1 MLLTCNRLHSPLLS
15 ARQRTVA
22 ADPEIRHMLRLTLFP
37 LVLALLSFQANADES
52 VSPEEIPVVSPWNG
66 GGELGFAATRG
77 NSVSESLNGRF
88 NVQYTQG
95 DWIHA
100 LDLFGLRSSAEH
112 LVDDGNGGTIRERNT
127 TANRYAGGFK
137 SALKLGEHRQFT
149 TALRYERDDFAT
161 YSYQQTASLGYGT
174 RIMDGDRT
182 RLDLQIGPG
191 FRRAHHVADD
201 RTESGV
207 IGRGY
212 LGLKFGLTENTEL
225 ENTLLVESGTSNT
238 FAQNDLGISVAMNS
252 HLALKAGLQARHNSD
267 VDAERKKTDTLT
279 TMNVVY
285 RFR

>member
-1 MLLTCNRLHSPLLS
+1 MFRLIPIY
-15 ARQRTVA
+15 
-22 ADPEIRHMLRLTLFP
+22 PI
-37 LVLALLSFQANADES
+37 LALLALLPFPASADES
-52 VSPEEIPVVSPWNG
+52 AHESAPLCEETPVVSPWDG

-77 NSVSESLNGRF
+77 NSVNESLNGRF
-88 NVQYTQG
+88 NVQYTHG
-95 DWIHA
+95 DWIQA
-100 LDLFGLRSSAEH
+100 MDLFGLRSSAEH
-112 LVDDGNGGTIRERNT
+112 RVDDGNGGIVRERDT
-127 TANRYAGGFK
+127 TANRYTGGLK

-149 TALRYERDDFAT
+149 TALRYEHDDFAT
-161 YSYQQTASLGYGT
+161 YSYQQTASVGYGT

-191 FRRAHHVADD
+191 LRRAHHVEDD
-201 RTESGV
+201 RTESGL
-207 IGRGY
+207 IGRGFI
-212 LGLKFGLTENTEL
+212 GLKFNLTENTEL

-238 FAQNDLGISVAMNS
+238 FAQNDLGVSVAMNS

>member
-1 MLLTCNRLHSPLLS
+1 MPRIS
-15 ARQRTVA
+15 
-22 ADPEIRHMLRLTLFP
+22 LFP
-37 LVLALLSFQANADES
+37 LLLALLPVAPAVLAGEADRS
-52 VSPEEIPVVSPWNG
+52 CNTDPQQTQTSPWNG

-88 NVQYTQG
+88 NVQYAQG

-100 LDLFGLRSSAEH
+100 MDLFGLRSSAEH
-112 LVDDGNGGTIRERNT
+112 QVDDGNGGTVRERDT
-127 TANRYAGGFK
+127 TANRYTVGAS
-137 SALKLGEHRQFT
+137 SALKLDEHRQFT

-161 YSYQQTASLGYGT
+161 YSYQQSASVGYGT

-191 FRRAHHVADD
+191 LRRAHNVEQD
-201 RTESGV
+201 RTESGL
-207 IGRGY
+207 IGRGFI
-212 LGLKFGLTENTEL
+212 GLKFSLTGNTEL

-238 FAQNDLGISVAMNS
+238 FAQNDLGVSVAMNS

-267 VDAERKKTDTLT
+267 VNTEQKKTDTLT

>member
-1 MLLTCNRLHSPLLS
+1 MPRTSLFLILLAFLPVAPAALAEET
-15 ARQRTVA
+15 ARSCD
-22 ADPEIRHMLRLTLFP
+22 ADPRET
-37 LVLALLSFQANADES
+37 ET
-52 VSPEEIPVVSPWNG
+52 SPWDG

-100 LDLFGLRSSAEH
+100 MDLFGLRSSAEH
-112 LVDDGNGGTIRERNT
+112 QVDDGNGGTTRERNT
-127 TANRYAGGFK
+127 TANRYTAGIK

-161 YSYQQTASLGYGT
+161 YSYQQSASIGYGT

-191 FRRAHHVADD
+191 FRRAHNVEED
-201 RTESGV
+201 RTESGL
-207 IGRGY
+207 IGRGFI
-212 LGLKFGLTENTEL
+212 GLKFDLTENTEL
-225 ENTLLVESGTSNT
+225 ENTLLVESGTYNT
-238 FAQNDLGISVAMNS
+238 FAQNDLGVSVAMNS

-267 VDAERKKTDTLT
+267 VNTEQKKTDTLT

>member
-1 MLLTCNRLHSPLLS
+1 MRRTFLFLILLAFLPAAPAAL
-15 ARQRTVA
+15 AEAA
-22 ADPEIRHMLRLTLFP
+22 ADSCH
-37 LVLALLSFQANADES
+37 ADPQET
-52 VSPEEIPVVSPWNG
+52 ETSPWNG

-100 LDLFGLRSSAEH
+100 MDLFGLRSSAEH
-112 LVDDGNGGTIRERNT
+112 QVDDGNGGMVRERDT
-127 TANRYAGGFK
+127 TANRYTVGAK

-161 YSYQQTASLGYGT
+161 YSYQQSASVGYGT

-191 FRRAHHVADD
+191 LRRVHNVEED
-201 RTESGV
+201 RTESGL
-207 IGRGY
+207 IGRGFI
-212 LGLKFGLTENTEL
+212 GLKFNLTGNTEL

-238 FAQNDLGISVAMNS
+238 FAQNDLGVSVAMNS
-252 HLALKAGLQARHNSD
+252 HLALKAGLQARHNSE
-267 VDAERKKTDTLT
+267 VNAEQKKTDTLT